1 MPIAATHEPVLT
13 MGDGHSCSGRTE
25 GPFPRA
31 SIYNFSVPGMARV
44 KGRRMTSA
52 LDYLVFNL
60 PGQGGTALTSA
71 SSFAWKLWCGPIL
84 IVSSIYRDALV
95 RLCILHI
102 ARLLWCGPAFSLH
115 LFLTATRQSTLA
127 CASHLNLQLHLLC
140 SWYIGLHLQLP
151 GSFIMARKR
160 GRPRRGAAWEAHKA
174 QRRRKEQLER
184 ALALATSILRKKARA
199 ERLARLATIAEP
211 GVGCSRDVKRNAS
224 SALQKVGTEEEFPPC
239 IVVEDPSMED
249 LSIFEKTRVAT
260 HPEACRPTP
269 TLLDDTPGCI
279 VEEIPWP
286 GDDTC
291 SCHGARANEAGSK
304 GAEADAEQRVFEAGS
319 EAAVDVGGSMHGS
332 LIREEHLALMFD
344 LRGHLSDLEHRALLM
359 GQRMDMLL
367 DAFSNAPA
375 KRKCPL
381 CAQAFA
387 ILAGTT
393 RQTSEADR
401 SPGT

>member
-1 MPIAATHEPVLT
+1 MSMAATHESVLT
-13 MGDGHSCSGRTE
+13 MGDDHSCSCRTE

-31 SIYNFSVPGMARV
+31 IIYDLSVPGMARV
-44 KGRRMTSA
+44 KCGRMTSA

-60 PGQGGTALTSA
+60 PGQSGTAPASA
-71 SSFAWKLWCGPIL
+71 LLIAWT
-84 IVSSIYRDALV
+84 
-95 RLCILHI
+95 
-102 ARLLWCGPAFSLH
+102 LWCGPAFIVPRHSAFSLH
-115 LFLTATRQSTLA
+115 FFLTVTRQSSLA
-127 CASHLNLQLHLLC
+127 RASHLQLLS
-140 SWYIGLHLQLP
+140 SWLICLHLQLLC
-151 GSFIMARKR
+151 SFTMARKR

-199 ERLARLATIAEP
+199 EKLARLATIAEP
-211 GVGCSRDVKRNAS
+211 GVGCSRDVKENAS
-224 SALQKVGTEEEFPPC
+224 GALQEAGIEEEFPPC
-239 IVVEDPSMED
+239 IVVEDPFMED
-249 LSIFEKTRVAT
+249 LSIIEKTRAAT
-260 HPEACRPTP
+260 HREECRPTP
-269 TLLDDTPGCI
+269 TLVDDTPGCI

-286 GDDTC
+286 GDDNC
-291 SCHGARANEAGSK
+291 SCHNTQVNEAGTK
-304 GAEADAEQRVFEAGS
+304 GAEVDAEQRVFDAGS
-319 EAAVDVGGSMHGS
+319 GAAVDVGGSMHGS

-393 RQTSEADR
+393 RQTGEDDR

>member
-1 MPIAATHEPVLT
+1 ME
-13 MGDGHSCSGRTE
+13 DGYSCRGRTE
-25 GPFPRA
+25 RPFPRA
-31 SIYNFSVPGMARV
+31 SIYNCSVPGMARV
-44 KGRRMTSA
+44 KGRRMGSA
-52 LDYLVFNL
+52 LDHLAFSL
-60 PGQGGTALTSA
+60 PGQGGSALTSA
-71 SSFAWKLWCGPIL
+71 PSSAWMLGCSPIL
-84 IVSSIYRDALV
+84 IVSSIHRDALV
-95 RLCILHI
+95 RLCILLI
-102 ARLLWCGPAFSLH
+102 VRLLWCGPAFSLH
-115 LFLTATRQSTLA
+115 LFLTASRQSTLA
-127 CASHLNLQLHLLC
+127 CALHLNLQLHTRC
-140 SWYIGLHLQLP
+140 PGSIGLHLHLP
-151 GSFIMARKR
+151 CSFFMARKR

-184 ALALATSILRKKARA
+184 ALALATSILRKKNRA
-199 ERLARLATIAEP
+199 ERRARLAIIAEP
-211 GVGCSRDVKRNAS
+211 GVGCSRIVKGNEPE
-224 SALQKVGTEEEFPPC
+224 ALQKGGPEEEFPPC

-249 LSIFEKTRVAT
+249 MSFLVQTRVAT
-260 HPEACRPTP
+260 HLEACKPTP

-291 SCHGARANEAGSK
+291 SCQGTQAIDAGLK
-304 GAEADAEQRVFEAGS
+304 GAEANVEQEGLEAGS
-319 EAAVDVGGSMHGS
+319 EAAEDVGGSMHNS
-332 LIREEHLALMFD
+332 LIRDEHLALMFD
-344 LRGHLSDLEHRALLM
+344 IRGHLSDLEYRALLM

-393 RQTSEADR
+393 RQTSKDDR

>member
-1 MPIAATHEPVLT
+1 MSLAATHAPVLT
-13 MGDGHSCSGRTE
+13 MGDGYSCSGRTE
-25 GPFPRA
+25 RPFPRA
-31 SIYNFSVPGMARV
+31 SIYNCSVPGMARV
-44 KGRRMTSA
+44 KGRRMASA
-52 LDYLVFNL
+52 LDHLAFSL

-71 SSFAWKLWCGPIL
+71 PSSAWMLGCSPIL
-84 IVSSIYRDALV
+84 IVSSIHRDALV
-95 RLCILHI
+95 RLCILLI

-127 CASHLNLQLHLLC
+127 CASHLNLQLHTLC
-140 SWYIGLHLQLP
+140 PWSIGLHLHLP
-151 GSFIMARKR
+151 CSFFMARKR

-184 ALALATSILRKKARA
+184 ALALATSILRKKTRA
-199 ERLARLATIAEP
+199 ERRARLAIIAEP
-211 GVGCSRDVKRNAS
+211 GVGCSRNVKGNAPE
-224 SALQKVGTEEEFPPC
+224 ALQKDGPEEEFPPC

-249 LSIFEKTRVAT
+249 LSIFVQTRVAT
-260 HPEACRPTP
+260 HLEACKPTP

-291 SCHGARANEAGSK
+291 SCQGAQAIDAGSK
-304 GAEADAEQRVFEAGS
+304 GAEANVEQKGLEAGS
-319 EAAVDVGGSMHGS
+319 EAAEDVGGSMHNS
-332 LIREEHLALMFD
+332 LIRDEHLALMFD
-344 LRGHLSDLEHRALLM
+344 IRGHLSDLEYRALLM

-393 RQTSEADR
+393 RQTSKDDR